1 MKYQVVVE
9 KPAKQEIDNAFYW
22 GKEQWGA
29 RQAQKWFNSLMKAI
43 AKLETFPNRHPLAPE
58 SDEFQIEI
66 RQIIFQRY
74 RILFL
79 VGDDTVNV
87 LYLRQAYHDKD
98 TASEEDSQE
107 E

>member
-9 KPAKQEIDNAFYW
+9 KPAKQEIDQAYYW
-22 GKEQWGA
+22 GREKWGV
-29 RQAQKWFNSLMKAI
+29 RQAKKWFNTLMEAI

-58 SDEFQIEI
+58 SEEFNIEI

-87 LYLRQAYHDKD
+87 LHFRDAYHDKKDD
-98 TASEEDSQE
+98 TDEIDE
-107 E
+107 